1 LATARAWN
9 AARSRRRGA
18 ELAVAAGPAGARRFT
33 GMSVCEAD
41 RRVRWAAWCCG
52 GESGRW

>member
-1 LATARAWN
+1 MATARAWN